1 MLESHEP
8 DGHVL
13 TADTG
18 WDCSLFP
25 GFLILNH
32 SVDRELDFSGKHA
45 KLSIMGHKEKLVIW
59 IGRTLEDL
67 KRFPVEVQ
75 RTFGFALYRAQI
87 GKKHPDAKPLRG
99 FGGAGVIEVVEDY
112 HGDTYRAVYT
122 VKFAGVVYTL
132 HAFQKKSKKGRATP
146 KQELELVR
154 ARLKVAEQHYLEWS
168 KKE

>member
-45 KLSIMGHKEKLVIW
+45 QLSIMGIKRSSLFGLV
-59 IGRTLEDL
+59 E
-67 KRFPVEVQ
+67 
-75 RTFGFALYRAQI
+75 
-87 GKKHPDAKPLRG
+87 PLR
-99 FGGAGVIEVVEDY
+99 I
-112 HGDTYRAVYT
+112 
-122 VKFAGVVYTL
+122 
-132 HAFQKKSKKGRATP
+132 
-146 KQELELVR
+146 
-154 ARLKVAEQHYLEWS
+154 
-168 KKE
+168 